1 MLHAIF
7 KYAAGCIFMTD
18 NEIFSSFVQRCNSGM
33 QFVKGKRYL
42 LTRSFGPSGTQ
53 LLAGGHLGLLI
64 SSFAPFG
71 RLLGHVTHTDLISY
85 SPTNDN

>member
-1 MLHAIF
+1 MLHAIA

-18 NEIFSSFVQRCNSGM
+18 NEIFSSFVQRCNSVM

-71 RLLGHVTHTDLISY
+71 SDHVTHTVT
-85 SPTNDN
+85 SPPMTIE

>member
-1 MLHAIF
+1 MLHAIA

-18 NEIFSSFVQRCNSGM
+18 NEIFSSFVQRCNSVM

-71 RLLGHVTHTDLISY
+71 SDHVTHTDLTSY
-85 SPTNDN
+85 FPTNDN